1 MSTPS
6 WLVAKPIAHRGLHD
20 KAQGIIE
27 NTLAAAEAAIVHG
40 FPDRMRRAAHR
51 RWRSRRVPRFR
62 PCPPDRCGRPRDR
75 PQTRGP
81 HRASPSRGSTKGDR
95 IPSLQG
101 FLSQIAKR
109 VPLVIEIKSKFD
121 GDLRLTK
128 RVCEILA
135 DYHGPFVVKS
145 FDPVIV
151 EALRTLAPH
160 VTRGIIGELH
170 YASKTDSILSPEL
183 KHRLANLLHFNE
195 SQPQF
200 ISWKVHDLPCAAP
213 FLCKA
218 PRQSSGDDLDG
229 AQPGGARAGREACR
243 PDGVRRLHAVG
254 AHSVLIPRA
263 LLPLV
268 GRSWR
273 WGWIDR
279 ANCRSDGRFIE
290 RGAA

>member
-6 WLVAKPIAHRGLHD
+6 WLVAKPIAHRGLHN

-40 FPDRMRRAAHR
+40 FPIECDVQLTADGEAIVFHDFDLARLTDADGLVVDRKLADLTNIPI
-51 RWRSRRVPRFR
+51 S
-62 PCPPDRCGRPRDR
+62 
-75 PQTRGP
+75 
-81 HRASPSRGSTKGDR
+81 GSTKGDR

-121 GDLRLTK
+121 GDLRLTR

-195 SQPQF
+195 LQPQF
-200 ISWKVHDLPCAAP
+200 VSWKVHDLPCAGP
-213 FLCKA
+213 FLCKVLGNL
-218 PRQSSGDDLDG
+218 PVMTWTVRN
-229 AQPGGARAGREACR
+229 PEERARAEK
-243 PDGVRRLHAVG
+243 HADQMVFEG
-254 AHSVLIPRA
+254 FMP
-263 LLPLV
+263 
-268 GRSWR
+268 
-273 WGWIDR
+273 
-279 ANCRSDGRFIE
+279 
-290 RGAA
+290 